1 MQQGNTSNLVFT
13 ILRMLSEVSEYHSL
27 PAGDIICP
35 GGPGATENIQDGDI
49 IEAEI
54 ESIGTLRNPVKVRRI
69 VTMMGPD
76 SVQCK
81 LEPGFPKHGRS
92 LLFRQLRA
100 ANARQS
106 HSRWNLLNDSV
117 LRRRHE
123 YGRGPDDHI

>member
-81 LEPGFPKHGRS
+81 LEPGFQNTDVRCSFASFVRPMLGNPTLDGTS
-92 LLFRQLRA
+92 
-100 ANARQS
+100 
-106 HSRWNLLNDSV
+106 
-117 LRRRHE
+117 
-123 YGRGPDDHI
+123 